1 MPESSPAF
9 FSTAFLPFL
18 PVISLFSLP
27 MNILLTGGCGYVG
40 TPLTFSL
47 LDRGHTVTVV
57 DLQWFGNFLPVHP
70 NLTVIRED
78 VRHADRIPM
87 TGIDVVMHLANIA
100 NDPCADLDSKLNW
113 EVNTLATMQL
123 VERAIAHGV
132 PQFIH
137 ASSGSV
143 YGVKAEPEVTE
154 ELSLIPI
161 SDYNKTKMISERVL
175 LSYAGQI
182 CVNILRPATVCGY
195 SPRMRLDLSVN
206 LLTMQALTKG
216 RITVF
221 GGDQT
226 RPNIHLRDMI
236 RAYHHFLDDGRK
248 FPGVFNAG
256 FENISILEIAQ
267 RFVRHVP
274 AEIIVTPSNDPRSYR
289 LSSRKL
295 LATGFAPRHTVE
307 DAIHDIIAAYR
318 GGRLRDEE
326 LHYNIKTMKKLPLAA

>member
-1 MPESSPAF
+1 
-9 FSTAFLPFL
+9 
-18 PVISLFSLP
+18 

-40 TPLTFSL
+40 TPLTQSL
-47 LDRGHTVTVV
+47 LARGHRVTVV
-57 DLQWFGNFLPVHP
+57 DLQWFGNHLAAHP

-78 VRHADRIPM
+78 VRHVDRLPM
-87 TGIDVVMHLANIA
+87 SGVDAILHLANVA

-132 PQFIH
+132 KQFIH

-143 YGVKAEPEVTE
+143 YGVKEEPEVTE
-154 ELSLIPI
+154 ELSLVPI
-161 SDYNKTKMISERVL
+161 SDYNKTKMVSERVL
-175 LSYAGQI
+175 LSYADKI

-206 LLTMQALTKG
+206 LLTMAALTKG

-226 RPNIHLRDMI
+226 RPNIHLKDMV
-236 RAYHHFLDDGRK
+236 RAYHHFLDHGTK
-248 FPGVFNAG
+248 FRGIYNAG
-256 FENISILEIAQ
+256 FENISILEIAE
-267 RFVRHVP
+267 RVARHIP
-274 AEIIVTPSNDPRSYR
+274 AEIVVTPSNDPRSYR
-289 LSSRKL
+289 LSSKKL
-295 LATGFAPRHTVE
+295 LATDFAPQHTVE
-307 DAIHDIIAAYR
+307 DAIHDVIAAYR
-318 GGRLRDEE
+318 DGRLRDDE